1 MKRRYLALTC
11 ALSLACVLTGCWGGD
26 RDDTTPHSTSP
37 VAPTESVAP
46 SHSAAPTE
54 TAGTEPSVSPTD
66 NYHADG
72 EGQVDLDGD
81 GDTQDEHSA
90 GETVR
95 DAVDDAGDAVK
106 DTVDEAGRMARDAA
120 RDTGRAV
127 ERARDALTGQ
137 R

>member
-72 EGQVDLDGD
+72 EGQVVETNPIGGTLRVRVG
-81 GDTQDEHSA
+81 TQSMAPKYYKSSECTYIR
-90 GETVR
+90 GGKR
-95 DAVDDAGDAVK
+95 PPKQPDATDAGDS
-106 DTVDEAGRMARDAA
+106 DD
-120 RDTGRAV
+120 
-127 ERARDALTGQ
+127 
-137 R
+137 

>member
-1 MKRRYLALTC
+1 M
-11 ALSLACVLTGCWGGD
+11 
-26 RDDTTPHSTSP
+26 
-37 VAPTESVAP
+37 
-46 SHSAAPTE
+46 
-54 TAGTEPSVSPTD
+54 
-66 NYHADG
+66 
-72 EGQVDLDGD
+72 DLDGD

-127 ERARDALTGQ
+127 ERAGDALTGQ

>member
-46 SHSAAPTE
+46 SHPAAPTE
-54 TAGTEPSVSPTD
+54 TAGTGPAVPPTD
-66 NYHADG
+66 NYQAGAAGKAGMTG
-72 EGQVDLDGD
+72 EG
-81 GDTQDEHSA
+81 A
-90 GETVR
+90 TVR
-95 DAVDDAGDAVK
+95 DAADDAGDAVK

-127 ERARDALTGQ
+127 ERAGDALTGQ